1 MRYSIDVT
9 TETQAQSVIAATTR
23 GTPALRLDHVSVRL
37 GDRLALDDID
47 VEVAPGAFVGLIGP
61 NGSGKS
67 TLLRAVL
74 GVLPLDAGSI
84 EVEGKAPDEARDLF
98 AYLPQ
103 RRQQDLDLPIR
114 AWDVVMMG
122 RIRRTGWLR
131 PLRREDRDAVARAL
145 ELVRLSD
152 RRNSP
157 IGEMSFG
164 QQQRV
169 FFARALAQEGSIL
182 LLDEPMNGVDPQT
195 QELFVDLLRGFHAEG
210 KTIVMATHDLTQAA
224 AMCDNLCVL
233 NQRLIAYGSVA
244 EVLTE
249 EVLSDAYGVHLHFRP
264 GAAAPGHLLG
274 DVHHHE
280 HDAPDVGA

>member
-1 MRYSIDVT
+1 M
-9 TETQAQSVIAATTR
+9 AAHAAADIR
-23 GTPALRLDHVSVRL
+23 ADRAPDSPAEIALRGVSVRL
-37 GDRLALDDID
+37 GDRLALRDID
-47 VEVAPGAFVGLIGP
+47 LEIQEGAFVGLIGP

-67 TLLRAVL
+67 TLLRTVL
-74 GVLPLDAGSI
+74 GVLPLASGTVSI
-84 EVEGKAPDEARDLF
+84 GGVDPARARDRF
-98 AYLPQ
+98 GYLPQ
-103 RRQQDLDLPIR
+103 RQHVDLDLPVR

-131 PLRREDRDAVARAL
+131 PVRAADREVVDGAL
-145 ELVRLSD
+145 ELVGLSG

-169 FFARALAQEGSIL
+169 FFARALAQQGDII

-195 QELFVDLLRGFHAEG
+195 QELFVDLLRRFHGEG
-210 KTIVMATHDLTQAA
+210 KTILMATHDLTQAA

-233 NQRLIAYGSVA
+233 KQHLTAYGPVD

-249 EVLSDAYGVHLHFRP
+249 DVLREAYGIHLHYAP
-264 GAAAPGHLLG
+264 GQQPGHLIG
-274 DVHHHE
+274 DVHHH
-280 HDAPDVGA
+280 DTDMQPPADDRLA